1 MYKKKHFFI
10 TFEGIEGS
18 GKSYQS
24 LKLYKKLLKLKI
36 PTIYTREPGGS
47 PSAESIRK
55 IILSGKKNKFSPI
68 TDTLLYL
75 ASRNEHIEKTLK
87 PAVKKN
93 KVIICDRFIDST
105 SAYQVAG
112 EKVNKNLVDNVH
124 SHILNG
130 FKPDL
135 TFILKVNI
143 NKAFGRLNK
152 RMYKNRYDSFSKT
165 FYQTVQNA
173 FLKLPNKNKKRYVVL
188 DNSNDDNKVEKIILE
203 KILAILKK

>member
-24 LKLYKKLLKLKI
+24 LKLYKKLLTLKI

-47 PSAESIRK
+47 PTAESIRK

-143 NKAFGRLNK
+143 NKAFRRVNK
-152 RMYKNRYDSFSKT
+152 RMYKNRYDSFPKT

-173 FLKLPNKNKKRYVVL
+173 FLKLSNKNKKRYVVL

>member
-24 LKLYKKLLKLKI
+24 LKLYKKLLTLKI

-55 IILSGKKNKFSPI
+55 IILSGKKNKFSSI

-112 EKVNKNLVDNVH
+112 KKVNKNLVDNVH

-152 RMYKNRYDSFSKT
+152 RMYKNRYDSFPKT

-173 FLKLPNKNKKRYVVL
+173 FLKLSNKNKKRYVVL